1 VSNLLDNLR
10 ADLNSVRV
18 FAQVVES
25 KTFRAA
31 ARALGMPK
39 STVSFRVAQLED
51 QLGERLL
58 ERTTRSLR
66 LTDAGAAYHRRAL
79 AALEALEDAERVLS
93 DQKSQLSGRLRV
105 TATVEGGQFLLAPL
119 FAEYA
124 RRYPLVELDVFLAD
138 RHVDLIEEGVDL
150 AIRGGSL
157 PDSSFVARRL
167 SVPHALRV
175 YASPSYLKARG
186 TPRKPRD
193 LEAHDCLVMTGQ
205 SQPTRWPFSVAGK
218 PVTVAV
224 RPRAQANS
232 FVVIRELASAGLG
245 IARLPEKIAEPAV
258 IAGSL
263 RSLLDP
269 FVHDAKSGG
278 LHAVYPSARH
288 LSPKVRALLELLEEL
303 FPCR

>member
-1 VSNLLDNLR
+1 M
-10 ADLNSVRV
+10 RV
-18 FAQVVES
+18 FAQVVEAKS
-25 KTFRAA
+25 FRAA
-31 ARALGMPK
+31 ARLLGMPK

-66 LTDAGAAYHRRAL
+66 LTDAGAAYHQRAL
-79 AALEALEDAERVLS
+79 DALEALQDAERILS

-119 FAEYA
+119 FTEYA
-124 RRYPLVELDVFLAD
+124 RRYPSVELDVFLAD

-150 AIRGGSL
+150 AIRGGVL
-157 PDSSFVARRL
+157 PDSTFVARRL

-175 YASPSYLKARG
+175 YASPGYLKARG

-193 LEAHDCLVMTGQ
+193 LAEHDCLVMTGQ
-205 SQPTRWPFSVAGK
+205 SQPTLWPFSVARK
-218 PVTVAV
+218 PVSIAV
-224 RPRAQANS
+224 KVRAQANS

-245 IARLPEKIAEPAV
+245 VARLPEKIAQPAV
-258 IAGSL
+258 EAGTL
-263 RSLLDP
+263 RPLLDS
-269 FVHDAKSGG
+269 FIHDSKGGG

-288 LSPKVRALLELLEEL
+288 LSPKVRALLDLLEEL
-303 FPCR
+303 FPSR

>member
-1 VSNLLDNLR
+1 M
-10 ADLNSVRV
+10 RV

-31 ARALGMPK
+31 ARLLGMPK

-66 LTDAGAAYHRRAL
+66 LTDAGAAYYQRAL
-79 AALEALEDAERVLS
+79 SALETLQDAERTLS

-105 TATVEGGQFLLAPL
+105 TATIEGGQFVLAPL

-124 RRYPLVELDVFLAD
+124 RRYPGVELDVFLTD

-150 AIRGGSL
+150 AIRGGAL

-167 SVPHALRV
+167 TIPGSMRV

-186 TPRKPRD
+186 TPRQPRD

-205 SQPTRWPFSVAGK
+205 SQPLRWPFTVARK
-218 PVTVAV
+218 PVSITVK
-224 RPRAQANS
+224 PRAQANS
-232 FVVIRELASAGLG
+232 FVVLRELARAGLG
-245 IARLPEKIAEPAV
+245 VARLPDNLAKPDV
-258 IAGSL
+258 DAGIL
-263 RSLLDP
+263 RPVLNS
-269 FVHDAKSGG
+269 FVPVTSGG
-278 LHAVYPSARH
+278 GLRAVYPSARH
-288 LSPKVRALLELLEEL
+288 LSPKVRALLDLLEEH
-303 FPCR
+303 FPSR

>member
-1 VSNLLDNLR
+1 MDNLR
-10 ADLNSVRV
+10 ADLNSVHV

-25 KTFRAA
+25 KNFRAA
-31 ARALGMPK
+31 ARALGMPR

-66 LTDAGAAYHRRAL
+66 LTDAGAAYHQRVL
-79 AALEALEDAERVLS
+79 GALEALQDAERTLN
-93 DQKSQLSGRLRV
+93 DQKSQPSGRLCV

-138 RHVDLIEEGVDL
+138 RQVDLIEEGVDL
-150 AIRGGSL
+150 AIRSGAL

-167 SVPHALRV
+167 GVPHALRV

-193 LEAHDCLVMTGQ
+193 LADHDCLIMTAQ
-205 SQPTRWPFSVAGK
+205 SQPKRWPFTVARK
-218 PVTVAV
+218 PVSIAV
-224 RPRAQANS
+224 KARAQANS
-232 FVVIRELASAGLG
+232 FVVIRELACAGLG
-245 IARLPEKIAEPAV
+245 VARLPEKIAQPAV
-258 IAGSL
+258 AAGNL
-263 RSLLDP
+263 HPLLDS
-269 FVHDAKSGG
+269 FLQDTKGGG

-288 LSPKVRALLELLEEL
+288 LSPKIRALLDLLEEQ

>member
-1 VSNLLDNLR
+1 MDNLR

-25 KTFRAA
+25 KNFRAA
-31 ARALGMPK
+31 ARALGMPR

-79 AALEALEDAERVLS
+79 GALEALQEAERTLS
-93 DQKSQLSGRLRV
+93 DQKSQISGKLRV

-138 RHVDLIEEGVDL
+138 RQVDLIEEGVDL
-150 AIRGGSL
+150 AIRAGAL

-167 SVPHALRV
+167 GVPHGLRV
-175 YASPSYLKARG
+175 YASPGYLKAHG
-186 TPRKPRD
+186 TPRRPRD
-193 LEAHDCLVMTGQ
+193 LANRDCLIMTAQ
-205 SQPTRWPFSVAGK
+205 SQPRRWPFTVARK
-218 PVTVAV
+218 PVSITVKA
-224 RPRAQANS
+224 RAQANS
-232 FVVIRELASAGLG
+232 FVVIRELACRGLG
-245 IARLPEKIAEPAV
+245 IARLPLPIAQPAV
-258 IAGSL
+258 DAGNL
-263 RSLLDP
+263 LPLLDAFAQP
-269 FVHDAKSGG
+269 AKGGG

-288 LSPKVRALLELLEEL
+288 LSAKVRALLDLLEEL

>member
-1 VSNLLDNLR
+1 LDNLR

-18 FAQVVES
+18 FTQVVES

-31 ARALGMPK
+31 AHVLGMPK
-39 STVSFRVAQLED
+39 STVSFRIAQLED

-79 AALEALEDAERVLS
+79 GALETLQEAERLLS
-93 DQKSQLSGRLRV
+93 DQKSQPSGRLRV
-105 TATVEGGQFLLAPL
+105 TATMEGGQFLLAPL
-119 FAEYA
+119 FVEYA
-124 RRYPLVELDVFLAD
+124 RRYPRVELDVFLAD

-150 AIRGGSL
+150 AIRGGAL

-167 SVPHALRV
+167 NLPHVWRV
-175 YASPSYLKARG
+175 YASPGYLKSRG

-205 SQPTRWPFSVAGK
+205 SQPTLWSFTVARK
-218 PVTVAV
+218 PLHVTVKV
-224 RPRAQANS
+224 RAQANS
-232 FVVIRELASAGLG
+232 LVVLRELASAGLG
-245 IARLPEKIAEPAV
+245 VARLPEKIAEPAV
-258 IAGSL
+258 EAGAL

-269 FVHDAKSGG
+269 FVLEGKGG
-278 LHAVYPSARH
+278 GAHAVYPSARH
-288 LSPKVRALLELLEEL
+288 LSAKVRAMLDLLEEF
-303 FPCR
+303 FPSR